1 MDSQSTG
8 KDVQSFITEEVG
20 ANTLDH
26 LALVI
31 CVNKS
36 LHTQGYL
43 PTKTFYTSV
52 NIISIVQNKQE
63 HLHDMPA

>member
-1 MDSQSTG
+1 
-8 KDVQSFITEEVG
+8 VQSFITEEVG
-20 ANTLDH
+20 ANTLDL

-36 LHTQGYL
+36 LDTQGYL
-43 PTKTFYTSV
+43 PTKTFFTSV

-63 HLHDMPA
+63 HLHDMLA